1 MEDERSRRRRACR
14 SGEWRAHALFLL
26 LILVGGC
33 APSRPVSGGW
43 ADVPMAGLD
52 PGDEIQVFRLRENP
66 AAYQGKTVR
75 TSVRVVEAVRDAQG
89 IFLFVVERGAPLGAA
104 PVRLLVPPGSGGEE
118 FLEFQGRDLVIAMRV
133 EGVRSA
139 LGSYEVSVIVT
150 PLSHM
155 SLFGSSGGGADA
167 AAAAERL
174 GHEGLPPDV
183 PPSAPPTTTSPS
195 APVR

>member
-1 MEDERSRRRRACR
+1 MKETRSRSRGGCPGRAWLVH
-14 SGEWRAHALFLL
+14 GALLVLL
-26 LILVGGC
+26 AGVAVGC

-52 PGDEIQVFRLRENP
+52 PGDEIPVFKLRESP

-89 IFLFVVERGAPLGAA
+89 IFVFVVPRGAPLGAA
-104 PVRLLVPPGSGGEE
+104 PVRLLVPSGAGGEE

-139 LGSYEVSVIVT
+139 LGNYEVSVIVT

-155 SLFGSSGGGADA
+155 SLFGSSSRGGEA
-167 AAAAERL
+167 AAEAAERL
-174 GHEGLPPDV
+174 EREGVASD
-183 PPSAPPTTTSPS
+183 APAS

>member
-1 MEDERSRRRRACR
+1 MVVMRSRSWRGRAR
-14 SGEWRAHALFLL
+14 SLWHVLGVLVVLSVLL
-26 LILVGGC
+26 CGC
-33 APSRPVSGGW
+33 APSRPRSTGW

-52 PGDEIQVFRLRENP
+52 PGDEIPVFRLRESP
-66 AAYQGKTVR
+66 ASYQGRTVR

-89 IFLFVVERGAPLGAA
+89 IFLFVVPRGAPLGAA

-150 PLSHM
+150 PISHM

-174 GHEGLPPDV
+174 ERDG
-183 PPSAPPTTTSPS
+183 APPAAPRGIAPG